1 MRQATVLAMMA
12 AVGISLPALPGLARQ
27 ADNEVTGNWAG
38 AAGDGFWFRAQLE
51 TEADLAALKIWNG
64 MGAVPDGN
72 DAPDLDVAD
81 FAVAAFA
88 TSQRLEV
95 VETPDGSTLQVIT
108 EFADEEGEGR
118 EVVEIRFID
127 FQYTIVGYALQASF
141 QGIDGPAE
149 ETQCV
154 VDTLAG
160 RVVENG
166 RMRNLPPLNPEA
178 LNASGWGEAAAF
190 ERGWCSRSGEGS

>member
-1 MRQATVLAMMA
+1 MRQATALAMMA
-12 AVGISLPALPGLARQ
+12 VVGISLPALPALARELG
-27 ADNEVTGNWAG
+27 NEVTGNWAG
-38 AAGDGFWFRAQLE
+38 TAADGFWFRAQLE
-51 TEADLAALKIWNG
+51 TQADLAALKIWNG
-64 MGAVPDGN
+64 MGAVPDRS
-72 DAPDLDVAD
+72 DAPELDVAD

-95 VETPDGSTLQVIT
+95 IETPDSSTLQVIT

-118 EVVEIRFID
+118 EVVEIRYID
-127 FQYTIVGYALQASF
+127 SQYTIVGYALEASF
-141 QGIDGPAE
+141 QDFDGPAE

-160 RVVENG
+160 HVVENG
-166 RMRNLPPLNPEA
+166 RMRNLPPLDHAA

-190 ERGWCSRSGEGS
+190 ERGWCSRSGEAG